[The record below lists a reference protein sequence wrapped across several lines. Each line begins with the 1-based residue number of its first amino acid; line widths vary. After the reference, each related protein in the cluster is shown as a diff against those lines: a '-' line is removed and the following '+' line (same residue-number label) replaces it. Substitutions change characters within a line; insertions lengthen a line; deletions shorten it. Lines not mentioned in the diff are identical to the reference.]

1 MSAFK
6 AYDIRG
12 IYNADFNKD
21 DVYKIGFHLAQMM
34 HTDTILVGRDARVS
48 SDEIFDALT
57 QGIRDAGMNVDD
69 AGLCTTPY
77 VYWMTALKKY
87 GCSVMITAS
96 HNPKEYNGLKISRE
110 KALPVGYDSGLQVIE
125 ERMKLSITPML
136 RKGIIRKVDF
146 KNDYINFLLQYKGDM
161 DGLKISMDCSNGMAS
176 LFVKQ
181 LFGEQPTYIYD
192 TIDCTFPNHEPNPL
206 DPESTEDIRSLVKKN
221 KSDIGIIFDG
231 DADRVMFIDERGDFI
246 PPDLIIALLAH
257 YWFEERKMKG
267 TVIQDIRTS
276 KSVEEYLQ
284 QFGATTTTWRVGRA
298 YAATKLR
305 EIDGL
310 YGGELA
316 GHYYARDFFYS
327 DSALMTAL
335 IVLRIVQRFK
345 KETITLSQLIK
356 RINRYENSGEINFQ
370 LERKADAI
378 KAIVTHFSN
387 QEKPLKQMDFDG
399 YRLEFKE
406 WWFNIRP
413 SNTEP
418 YLRFIAEATS
428 KSLLQQKISE
438 TEYIIKQLCLS

>member
-12 IYNADFNKD
+12 IYNVDFNKE

-34 HTDTILVGRDARVS
+34 QTETILVGRDARRS

-57 QGIRDAGMNVDD
+57 QGIRDAGVNVDD

-77 VYWMTALKKY
+77 VYWTTALKKY

-110 KALPVGYDSGLQVIE
+110 NALPVGYDSGLQVVE
-125 ERMKLSITPML
+125 ERMKLPITPVSKRGAL
-136 RKGIIRKVDF
+136 RQIDEKD
-146 KNDYINFLLQYKGDM
+146 NYINFLLQYKNNFDA
-161 DGLKISMDCSNGMAS
+161 LKISIDCSNGMAS

-206 DPESTEDIRSLVKKN
+206 SYESTEDIRSLVKKN
-221 KSDIGIIFDG
+221 GSDIGIIFDG
-231 DADRVMFIDERGDFI
+231 DADRVMFIDEEGNFVA
-246 PPDLIIALLAH
+246 PDLIIALLAH
-257 YWFEERKMKG
+257 YWLEERKMKG
-267 TVIQDIRTS
+267 VVIQDIRTS
-276 KSVEEYLQ
+276 KSVEEYIR
-284 QFGATTTTWRVGRA
+284 QFGSTVTTWRVGRA
-298 YAATKLR
+298 FAAPKLR
-305 EIDGL
+305 DIDGI

-316 GHYYARDFFYS
+316 GHYYAREFFYS

-335 IVLRIVQRFK
+335 IVLHIVQRFK
-345 KETITLSQLIK
+345 KENTTLSQLIK
-356 RINRYENSGEINFQ
+356 KISRYENSGEINFQ
-370 LERKADAI
+370 LERKDDAI

-399 YRLEFKE
+399 YRLEFAA

-428 KSLLQQKISE
+428 KTLLEEKIAE
-438 TEYIIKQLCLS
+438 VEEIIGRFR

>member
-12 IYNADFNKD
+12 IYNKDFNKD

-34 HTDTILVGRDARVS
+34 CVDTVLVGRDARVS
-48 SDEIFDALT
+48 SDEIFDALA
-57 QGIRDAGMNVDD
+57 QGICDAGVNVDD

-77 VYWMTALKKY
+77 VYWITALKKY

-110 KALPVGYDSGLQVIE
+110 NALPVGYDSGLQVIE
-125 ERMKLSITPML
+125 EQMKLSITPVL
-136 RKGIIRKVDF
+136 KRGIVRKVDYR
-146 KNDYINFLLQYKGDM
+146 NDYINFLLQYKSDW
-161 DGLKISMDCSNGMAS
+161 DTLKISVDCSNGMAS

-181 LFGEQPTYIYD
+181 LLGKEPTYIYD

-206 DPESTEDIRSLVKKN
+206 SPESTEDLRTLVKEN

-231 DADRVMFIDERGDFI
+231 DADRVMFIDEQGDFI
-246 PPDLIIALLAH
+246 SPDLIIALLAH
-257 YWFEERKMKG
+257 YWLEERKMKG
-267 TVIQDIRTS
+267 VVIQDIRTS
-276 KSVEEYLQ
+276 KSVEEYIR

-298 YAATKLR
+298 YAAPKLR
-305 EIDGL
+305 DIDGI

-316 GHYYARDFFYS
+316 GHYYAREFFYS

-335 IVLRIVQRFK
+335 LVLRIVQRFK
-345 KETITLSQLIK
+345 QENITLSQLIK
-356 RINRYENSGEINFQ
+356 RISRYESSGELNFQ
-370 LERKADAI
+370 LERKTEAMNAVV
-378 KAIVTHFSN
+378 AHFTY

-428 KSLLQQKISE
+428 KSLLQQKILE
-438 TEYIIKQLCLS
+438 TEEIINKLR

>member
-12 IYNADFNKD
+12 IYGVDFNKD
-21 DVYKIGFHLAQMM
+21 DVYKIGYYLAQMM
-34 HTDTILVGRDARVS
+34 PVDTVLVGRDDRAS
-48 SDEIFDALT
+48 SDEIFNALAK
-57 QGIRDAGMNVDD
+57 GIIDAGVNVDD
-69 AGLCTTPY
+69 VGLSTTPY
-77 VYWMTALKKY
+77 VYWTTALKKY

-110 KALPVGYDSGLQVIE
+110 NVLPVGYDSGLQVIE
-125 ERMKLSITPML
+125 EKVKSALKITPVL
-136 RKGIIRKVDF
+136 RKGVIRKVDY
-146 KNDYINFLLQYKGDM
+146 KKDYINFLLKYKSDLE
-161 DGLKISMDCSNGMAS
+161 GLNISIDCSNGMAS

-181 LFGEQPTYIYD
+181 LFGEHPNYIYD

-206 DPESTEDIRSLVKKN
+206 DPESVEDLCALVKKTQ
-221 KSDIGIIFDG
+221 SDIGIIFDG
-231 DADRVMFIDERGDFI
+231 DADRVMFTDEQGNFI
-246 PPDLIIALLAH
+246 SPDLIIALLAH
-257 YWFEERKMKG
+257 YWLEERQMKG
-267 TVIQDIRTS
+267 VVIQDIRTS
-276 KSVEEYLQ
+276 KSVGEYIE

-298 YAATKLR
+298 YAAPKLR
-305 EIDGL
+305 ELDGV

-316 GHYYARDFFYS
+316 GHYYAREFFYS

-335 IVLRIVQRFK
+335 IVLHIVQRFK
-345 KETITLSQLIK
+345 KENITLSQLIK

-370 LERKADAI
+370 LERKTEAM

-428 KSLLQQKISE
+428 KSLLKQKISE
-438 TEYIIKQLCLS
+438 VEKIIKGLW